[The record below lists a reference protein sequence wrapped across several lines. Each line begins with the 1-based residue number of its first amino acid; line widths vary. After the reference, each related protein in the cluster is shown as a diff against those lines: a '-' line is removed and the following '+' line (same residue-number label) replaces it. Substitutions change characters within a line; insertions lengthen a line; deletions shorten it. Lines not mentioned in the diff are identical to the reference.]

1 MRANSYL
8 YNYLIYDSNGEREF
22 AEKLDGT
29 KDIAVYVKLPRG
41 FYINTPVGKYNPDW
55 AIAFEEGKTTHIYFV
70 AETKGDLSTIELRRV
85 EQLKIKCAK
94 EHFRAISSDSVRYEV
109 IDNDSTLLSKVTS

>member
-1 MRANSYL
+1 MRAYRHV

-70 AETKGDLSTIELRRV
+70 AETRGDLSTMELRKV
-85 EQLKIKCAK
+85 KQLKVKCAK
-94 EHFRAISSDSVRYEV
+94 EQFRAISSDLVRYGV
-109 IDNDSTLLSKVTS
+109 VDNYSTLLSKVTS